1 MTTWRIPGPWRNLA
15 CFLALALSGLAFAQ
29 AALAQSQRRPQP
41 QPAPALRVT
50 ASLQAPAQVR
60 IGTTLQLHLDVM
72 TPTWFTQPPQLPA
85 LDLPGIAVT
94 PPTGQGELRRD
105 TLNGV
110 AYSGLRYTYLLSP
123 TAAGA
128 VQVPALAVSAQVGPH
143 NDIASGT
150 SQPLTFAVA
159 APAATEAPGL
169 VSTQLTVS
177 QDFSLAP
184 DPLVVG
190 GRVTRTIT
198 QRAPGV
204 PALMLPAAVMPD
216 VPGFTRYPLEPMVTP
231 LNDGRGQF
239 VGGQR
244 IDRADYVAQQAGS
257 YRLPAITVRWRD
269 EATGQPA
276 QAELPGREFTV
287 AAAPNAT
294 PPFSLA
300 DDLAHLRHGLRWVI
314 PAAWMQWGAALL
326 AAIAVAWL
334 TGPRWRALGRRL
346 RQRTEHALAAR
357 RASEAWHWRAWQ
369 REARGQTVFKTA
381 PQTASQTASLTAFY
395 RWLRL
400 AAGAQDLRTGVAPLG
415 DDARR
420 IAADV
425 LRSAYGAPSAGTAW
439 RRTLGQASR
448 AWRHAWRTRR
458 TPLAPYSLPGA
469 LNPQAPDE
477 RRPRPEAQGS
487 A

>member
-1 MTTWRIPGPWRNLA
+1 MTTWRSPWPWRNLA
-15 CFLALALSGLAFAQ
+15 CFLALTLSGVAFAQ
-29 AALAQSQRRPQP
+29 PAPTQPQA

-60 IGTTLQLHLDVM
+60 IGATLQLHLDVM
-72 TPTWFTQPPQLPA
+72 TSTWFTQPPQLPA
-85 LDLPGIAVT
+85 LNLPGIAVT

-105 TLNGV
+105 TIDGV

-128 VQVPALAVSAQVGPH
+128 VQVPGLAVTAQVGPH

-204 PALMLPAAVMPD
+204 PALMLSAAVMPD
-216 VPGFTRYPLEPMVTP
+216 VPGFKRYPLEPQVTP

-244 IDRADYVAQQAGS
+244 VDRADYVAQEAGT
-257 YRLPAITVRWRD
+257 YRLPAITLRWRD

-287 AAAPNAT
+287 AAAPTAA

-314 PAAWMQWGAALL
+314 PAAWVQWGAALL
-326 AAIAVAWL
+326 AAIVVVWL
-334 TGPRWRALGRRL
+334 TWPRWRRLGRRL
-346 RQRTEHALAAR
+346 RQRAEHALTAR

-369 REARGQTVFKTA
+369 REARGQTVFKL
-381 PQTASQTASLTAFY
+381 SL
-395 RWLRL
+395 
-400 AAGAQDLRTGVAPLG
+400 
-415 DDARR
+415 
-420 IAADV
+420 I
-425 LRSAYGAPSAGTAW
+425 
-439 RRTLGQASR
+439 
-448 AWRHAWRTRR
+448 HI
-458 TPLAPYSLPGA
+458 
-469 LNPQAPDE
+469 
-477 RRPRPEAQGS
+477 
-487 A
+487 

>member
-1 MTTWRIPGPWRNLA
+1 MTTWRRPGPWRNLA
-15 CFLALALSGLAFAQ
+15 CFLALALCGVAFAQ
-29 AALAQSQRRPQP
+29 PAPAQPQA

-50 ASLQAPAQVR
+50 ASLQAPAQAR
-60 IGTTLQLHLDVM
+60 IGATLQLHLDVM
-72 TPTWFTQPPQLPA
+72 TSTWFTQPPQLPA
-85 LDLPGIAVT
+85 LNLPGIAVT

-105 TLNGV
+105 TIDGV

-128 VQVPALAVSAQVGPH
+128 VQVPGLAVTAQVGPH

-177 QDFSLAP
+177 QDFLLAP

-204 PALMLPAAVMPD
+204 PALMLSAAVMPD
-216 VPGFTRYPLEPMVTP
+216 VPGFKRYPLEPLVTP

-244 IDRADYVAQQAGS
+244 VDRADYVAQEAGT
-257 YRLPAITVRWRD
+257 YRLPAITLRWRD
-269 EATGQPA
+269 EATGKPV

-287 AAAPNAT
+287 AAAPTAA

-314 PAAWMQWGAALL
+314 PVAWVQWGAALL
-326 AAIAVAWL
+326 AAIVVVWL
-334 TGPRWRALGRRL
+334 TWPRWRRLGRRL
-346 RQRTEHALAAR
+346 RQRGEHALTAR

-369 REARGQTVFKTA
+369 REARGQT
-381 PQTASQTASLTAFY
+381 ASLSAFY

-400 AAGAQDLRTGVAPLG
+400 AAGAHDVRSGVAPLG
-415 DDARR
+415 ADARR
-420 IAADV
+420 TAADA
-425 LRSAYGAPSAGTAW
+425 LRGAYAEPSKNAAW
-439 RRTLGQASR
+439 RHALSRASR
-448 AWRHAWRTRR
+448 AWRHTWRTRR
-458 TPLAPYSLPGA
+458 RPLAPYSLPDA
-469 LNPQAPDE
+469 LNPQAPGE
-477 RRPRPEAQGS
+477 PQPRPEAHGS